1 MWELQ
6 KAACFPQLK
15 QDHQHTPAALEV
27 EPLKLLPGLQ

>member
-15 QDHQHTPAALEV
+15 QEQQHTPAALEV
-27 EPLKLLPGLQ
+27 ALAAEV